1 MTSEEDS
8 IKLFSY
14 RLIQQVSEDI
24 TKMITMIQK
33 HELPITRRWVIGF
46 LVKIWHLMADTQSS
60 DKWVDKSYIVV
71 GQPSKDMP
79 VYIVQR
85 EDDTSVKHY

>member
-1 MTSEEDS
+1 M
-8 IKLFSY
+8 
-14 RLIQQVSEDI
+14 
-24 TKMITMIQK
+24 
-33 HELPITRRWVIGF
+33 IGF

-79 VYIVQR
+79 VYIYCPTG
-85 EDDTSVKHY
+85 E